1 MQIFIGVEVI
11 ARGSAGSIAGLIGIP
26 CFAMFAMCLLVF
38 AVALLSEF
46 IVHGR
51 FVTGTYFMIV
61 E

>member
-1 MQIFIGVEVI
+1 MI
-11 ARGSAGSIAGLIGIP
+11 ASGSAGSIAGLIGIP
-26 CFAMFAMCLLVF
+26 CFAMFAMCILVF